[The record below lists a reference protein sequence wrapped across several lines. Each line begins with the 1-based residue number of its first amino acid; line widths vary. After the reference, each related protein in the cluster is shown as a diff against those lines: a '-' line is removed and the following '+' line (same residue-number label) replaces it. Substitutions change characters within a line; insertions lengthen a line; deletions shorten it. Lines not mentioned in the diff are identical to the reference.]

1 MTNSLIKDKSFSFAL
16 KIIDLYKYLQSTK
29 LEFIISKQ
37 LLRAGTS
44 IGANV
49 REALNA
55 QSKKDFLSKMNIALK
70 EADETNYWLELLI
83 KSNILEYE
91 NIKLIFHE
99 SNELC
104 KILNSIVKTTKIK
117 YLYNDDK

>member
-1 MTNSLIKDKSFSFAL
+1 M
-16 KIIDLYKYLQSTK
+16 IIDLYKYLQSTK